1 MRNDIIDGME
11 KLMIKI
17 INNNIPKRSDLPNTH
32 TLKEM
37 EYWRGADLV
46 VIDDL
51 ANKPNPNSWYGS
63 DEYIFTKNAYEL
75 SWILCEIRDIYGKN
89 NFFMYELKYHLY
101 DKFASR
107 YKIYQNTCSNEKEMA
122 LKTIQD
128 LIYSN
133 EYNFLPSL
141 NDANNIDI
149 EKITIDNI
157 EGEG

>member
-1 MRNDIIDGME
+1 MRNNIIDGME

-17 INNNIPKRSDLPNTH
+17 ISNNIPKRSDLPNTH

-75 SWILCEIRDIYGKN
+75 SWILCEIRDIYGKII
-89 NFFMYELKYHLY
+89 FMYELKYHLY

-122 LKTIQD
+122 ETIQD

-133 EYNFLPSL
+133 
-141 NDANNIDI
+141 NII
-149 EKITIDNI
+149 FYHH
-157 EGEG
+157 